1 MGTRAMTNE
10 TTTTSAGTSRR
21 TTAVPDGAVIEI
33 ELEGEPMTALVL
45 LAGDELM
52 ILDACDGSTPFVVR
66 YDEVGP
72 FRVFE
77 PEMLG
82 LAA

>member
-1 MGTRAMTNE
+1 MTNE
-10 TTTTSAGTSRR
+10 TTTTAAIG
-21 TTAVPDGAVIEI
+21 TTAVADGAVIEI

-52 ILDACDGSTPFVVR
+52 IVDPCDGSTPLVVR

-77 PEMLG
+77 PELIG

>member
-1 MGTRAMTNE
+1 MTNE
-10 TTTTSAGTSRR
+10 TTTTAAIG
-21 TTAVPDGAVIEI
+21 TTAVADGAVIEI

-52 ILDACDGSTPFVVR
+52 IVDPCDGSTPFVVR

-77 PEMLG
+77 PELLG

>member
-1 MGTRAMTNE
+1 MGTRAMKDE
-10 TTTTSAGTSRR
+10 TTTTARTTRR

-52 ILDACDGSTPFVVR
+52 IVDPCDGSTPLVVR

-77 PEMLG
+77 PELLG

>member
-1 MGTRAMTNE
+1 MGTRTMTNE
-10 TTTTSAGTSRR
+10 TTTTTAGTSPR
-21 TTAVPDGAVIEI
+21 TTAVSDGAVIEI

-52 ILDACDGSTPFVVR
+52 IVDPCDGTTPFVVR

-72 FRVFE
+72 FRVFQ
-77 PEMLG
+77 PELLG

>member
-1 MGTRAMTNE
+1 MTKA
-10 TTTTSAGTSRR
+10 TSA
-21 TTAVPDGAVIEI
+21 TASTHPAVSDGAVIEI
-33 ELEGEPMTALVL
+33 EHDGEAMTALVL
-45 LAGDELM
+45 LAGDESL

-66 YDEVGP
+66 YEELGA

-77 PEMLG
+77 PELLG

>member
-1 MGTRAMTNE
+1 MKDE
-10 TTTTSAGTSRR
+10 TTTTARTTRR

-66 YDEVGP
+66 QCDLVDYRIFDP
-72 FRVFE
+72 
-77 PEMLG
+77 
-82 LAA
+82 AA

>member
-1 MGTRAMTNE
+1 MGTRTMTNE
-10 TTTTSAGTSRR
+10 TTTTAAGTSGR
-21 TTAVPDGAVIEI
+21 TTAVPDGAVIEM
-33 ELEGEPMTALVL
+33 ELDGEPMTALVL

-52 ILDACDGSTPFVVR
+52 IVDPCDGSTPFVVR

-77 PEMLG
+77 PALLG